1 MNTFLEIRDNLLNYY
16 YLCKP
21 KNNRSMKLEYSISD
35 TVLTIHESWQI
46 NSLRG
51 MLQLLQTIR
60 QEQADN
66 DYHILLR
73 TDRNIVEEWIVH
85 NFFYD
90 LHVLRLHTR
99 TVDLEYPQR
108 WYFRVAYHLVAC
120 INQKITRF

>member
-1 MNTFLEIRDNLLNYY
+1 
-16 YLCKP
+16 
-21 KNNRSMKLEYSISD
+21 MKLEYSISD

-51 MLQLLQTIR
+51 MLQMIQTIR
-60 QEQADN
+60 QEQESN
-66 DYHILLR
+66 DFHILLR
-73 TDRNIVEEWIVH
+73 TNRNILEEWIVH

-108 WYFRVAYHLVAC
+108 WYFRVAYHLVAG
-120 INQKITRF
+120 INQRITRF

>member
-1 MNTFLEIRDNLLNYY
+1 
-16 YLCKP
+16 
-21 KNNRSMKLEYSISD
+21 MKLEYSISD